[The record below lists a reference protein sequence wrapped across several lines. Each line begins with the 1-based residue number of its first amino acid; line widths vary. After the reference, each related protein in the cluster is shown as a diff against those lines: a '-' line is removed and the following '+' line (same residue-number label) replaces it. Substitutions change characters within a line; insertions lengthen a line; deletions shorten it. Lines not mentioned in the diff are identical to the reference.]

1 MSGKAKVLIV
11 ENEMPLAMLMINVL
25 CRLGFDVE
33 FAANGKKALAIATQ
47 KRFDLITLDIKLPD
61 MTGFEICS
69 ELKQRHISYK
79 TPILFITASP
89 SPEDIAEAKRRGAED
104 YMTKP
109 FDVTDFVYRV
119 TLFAKVKSAPQ
130 TSDALKKNPNANK

>member
-11 ENEMPLAMLMINVL
+11 EDEMPLAMLMINVL
-25 CRLGFDVE
+25 SRLGFDVE

-47 KRFDLITLDIKLPD
+47 KRFDLITLDIQLPD

-79 TPILFITASP
+79 TPILFISASP
-89 SPEDIAEAKRRGAED
+89 SPEDIAEAKKRGAVD

-109 FDVTDFVYRV
+109 FDVTDFVFRV
-119 TLFAKVKSAPQ
+119 TLFAKVKSKAAD
-130 TSDALKKNPNANK
+130 DAFKNHTTADK